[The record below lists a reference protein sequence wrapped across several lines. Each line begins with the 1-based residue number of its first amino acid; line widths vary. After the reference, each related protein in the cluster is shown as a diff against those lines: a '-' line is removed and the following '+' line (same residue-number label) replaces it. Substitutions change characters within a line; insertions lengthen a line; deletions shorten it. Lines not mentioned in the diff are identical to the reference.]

1 MKFPNK
7 VTSYEES
14 ILSKLCPIL
23 NELAQK
29 DMLVYEV
36 YSATKDNYE
45 DSSVFIDCLDCLF
58 ALNKIEFLSNL
69 EVLHYVV

>member
-1 MKFPNK
+1 MRFPNK
-7 VTSYEES
+7 VTSYDES

-23 NELAQK
+23 NELSQK

-36 YSATKDNYE
+36 YLTTKDNYE
-45 DSSVFIDCLDCLF
+45 DSSVFLDCLDCLF
-58 ALNKIEFLSNL
+58 ALNKIELLSNL

>member
-14 ILSKLCPIL
+14 VLSKLCPIL
-23 NELAQK
+23 NELYQK

-36 YSATKDNYE
+36 YLATKDNYE
-45 DSSVFIDCLDCLF
+45 NPSCFLDCLDCLF
-58 ALNKIEFLSNL
+58 ALNKIELLPDL